1 MWVGRRLLSLL
12 AIVVGSTLTFCA
24 AQGINEE
31 CTLLSGGPGVCR
43 KITECPEVAQFAH
56 RREVKYCG
64 TVGRVAIVCC
74 PADSSSCSS
83 AGDNGGIA
91 APAVNFE
98 CGLQAT
104 RTIPLPGGL
113 PSRRRRG
120 SLAGQSIGIG
130 ASSLA
135 GDVQAVAGGITSRVS
150 AWPWMALLG
159 EKDSTNTPDWLCAG
173 SLINDQWVLTAA
185 HCFDSRN
192 PDVVRLGEHD
202 YDDPSETTHEDYA
215 ISQTVVYPHY
225 VPEQAYHD
233 LALIKLDRKV
243 QIKDFIRPVCLPWNQ
258 RNPSRLVNSGVT
270 VTGWGRTQ
278 SGGRRSSTLQEVELK
293 VFPSSRCHV
302 QYKELVFFNRVWPS
316 GIAGET
322 MCAGTTTGGK
332 DACQGDSGGP
342 AVHHE
347 CKRYTLAGV
356 ISKGYDCGL
365 RDFAGLYVNVR
376 QRFYLQWIKE
386 TAF

>member
-1 MWVGRRLLSLL
+1 M
-12 AIVVGSTLTFCA
+12 
-24 AQGINEE
+24 
-31 CTLLSGGPGVCR
+31 
-43 KITECPEVAQFAH
+43 
-56 RREVKYCG
+56 
-64 TVGRVAIVCC
+64 
-74 PADSSSCSS
+74 D
-83 AGDNGGIA
+83 
-91 APAVNFE
+91 
-98 CGLQAT
+98 
-104 RTIPLPGGL
+104 
-113 PSRRRRG
+113 
-120 SLAGQSIGIG
+120 
-130 ASSLA
+130 
-135 GDVQAVAGGITSRVS
+135 
-150 AWPWMALLG
+150 
-159 EKDSTNTPDWLCAG
+159 
-173 SLINDQWVLTAA
+173 
-185 HCFDSRN
+185 
-192 PDVVRLGEHD
+192 EHD

-270 VTGWGRTQ
+270 IPPVTRVA
-278 SGGRRSSTLQEVELK
+278 GGRRSSTLQEVELK
-293 VFPSSRCHV
+293 VFPRPGAI
-302 QYKELVFFNRVWPS
+302 VWPS

-322 MCAGTTTGGK
+322 MLLALLQEAKTL
-332 DACQGDSGGP
+332 GDSGGP

>member
-1 MWVGRRLLSLL
+1 MSLPNDRDDH
-12 AIVVGSTLTFCA
+12 SCYKCCQR
-24 AQGINEE
+24 QGISLNHAVVRKTDMKHVRNRARIAEVAILVASKDRQALTISCREE
-31 CTLLSGGPGVCR
+31 C
-43 KITECPEVAQFAH
+43 E
-56 RREVKYCG
+56 
-64 TVGRVAIVCC
+64 GRQGH
-74 PADSSSCSS
+74 S
-83 AGDNGGIA
+83 
-91 APAVNFE
+91 E
-98 CGLQAT
+98 LH
-104 RTIPLPGGL
+104 L
-113 PSRRRRG
+113 
-120 SLAGQSIGIG
+120 G
-130 ASSLA
+130 A
-135 GDVQAVAGGITSRVS
+135 
-150 AWPWMALLG
+150 
-159 EKDSTNTPDWLCAG
+159 
-173 SLINDQWVLTAA
+173 
-185 HCFDSRN
+185 RN

>member
-83 AGDNGGIA
+83 TGDNGGIA

-104 RTIPLPGGL
+104 RTIPHPGGL
-113 PSRRRRG
+113 PSRRRR

-130 ASSLA
+130 ASVFA
-135 GDVQAVAGGITSRVS
+135 GLVLGGITSRVS

-293 VFPSSRCHV
+293 VFPRPGAMCSTRNWYSSIEFGLLGSPERPCCWHYYRR
-302 QYKELVFFNRVWPS
+302 QRRLSGRLWRPGRAPRMQAIHSGGSHLQGLRLRPS
-316 GIAGET
+316 G
-322 MCAGTTTGGK
+322 
-332 DACQGDSGGP
+332 
-342 AVHHE
+342 
-347 CKRYTLAGV
+347 
-356 ISKGYDCGL
+356 L
-365 RDFAGLYVNVR
+365 RRALR
-376 QRFYLQWIKE
+376 QRP
-386 TAF
+386 TAVLSPVD

>member
-104 RTIPLPGGL
+104 RTIPHPGGL
-113 PSRRRRG
+113 PSRRRRR

-130 ASSLA
+130 ASVFA
-135 GDVQAVAGGITSRVS
+135 GLVLGGITSRVS
-150 AWPWMALLG
+150 AWPWMALL
-159 EKDSTNTPDWLCAG
+159 
-173 SLINDQWVLTAA
+173 
-185 HCFDSRN
+185 
-192 PDVVRLGEHD
+192 DVVRLGEHD

-270 VTGWGRTQ
+270 IPPVTRVA
-278 SGGRRSSTLQEVELK
+278 GGRRSSTLQEVELK